1 MKQLTDQEAQ
11 VTIGLLL
18 SVPYAQVGSNGL
30 KNAAAIITRLE
41 QAEEVTEKTDLKSV
55 KKKPE
60 ISSKSKS

>member
-41 QAEEVTEKTDLKSV
+41 QAEEIKPELKEV
-55 KKKPE
+55 KKPSAKPRTNP
-60 ISSKSKS
+60 

>member
-11 VTIGLLL
+11 VTIFLLL
-18 SVPYAQVGSNGL
+18 SVPYDRLGTNAL
-30 KNAAAIITRLE
+30 KNSAAIITRLE